1 MRASNDVQSVVT
13 GSDTDTGSDSYL
25 FWYTQLMLVHVH
37 TQ

>member
-1 MRASNDVQSVVT
+1 MRASNVLSVVT